1 MFTTNLPLKT
11 ESGISFKIDLESL
24 KLFEEELEMFL
35 QSEDFMN
42 TREFSKKVMFT
53 HELKANN
60 TVEGYNDSMSI
71 IEKVIEDA
79 KSVKDIEKRNR
90 IINLYK
96 GYQYILKGEDITEE
110 NVGKLYK
117 ILSKDLLNEHDIT
130 HMGEIYREA
139 PVYILRHG
147 RLDSTMD
154 EGLPYVKVPEYMDLY
169 FDFVNNFKISNAQT
183 DQFIKSQLMHFYF
196 VYIHPFFDINGR
208 SSRTIAM
215 WYLLNN
221 SVYPYI
227 IFNRGINFDSN
238 YDDIIYNFKNSHDI
252 TKFLKY
258 MLINVKKELEKE
270 YIVHNLH
277 EQTSRHWHSTDYEM
291 LNYFLSLNGNKTVL
305 DYANLYNRMNSKK
318 RVKEFFETMVLPLID
333 DKTLT
338 IERETKKI
346 MFNNQPNLVLSL
358 NKNKMEK
365 INTEKVKRLTL

>member
-221 SVYPYI
+221 SAYPYI

-238 YDDIIYNFKNSHDI
+238 YDDIIYNCKNSHDI

-305 DYANLYNRMNSKK
+305 DYANLYNRMNFKK

-346 MFNNQPNLVLSL
+346 MFNDQPNLVLSL

>member
-11 ESGISFKIDLESL
+11 ESGIPFKIDLESL
-24 KLFEEELEMFL
+24 KLFEEELEIFL

-147 RLDSTMD
+147 RLDNTMD
-154 EGLPYVKVPEYMDLY
+154 EGLPYVKVSEYMDLY

-221 SVYPYI
+221 SAYPYI

-238 YDDIIYNFKNSHDI
+238 YDDIIYNCKNSHDI

-305 DYANLYNRMNSKK
+305 DYANLYNRMNFKK

-346 MFNNQPNLVLSL
+346 MFNDQPNLVLSL
-358 NKNKMEK
+358 NKNKK
-365 INTEKVKRLTL
+365 

>member
-11 ESGISFKIDLESL
+11 ESGIPFKIDLESL

-130 HMGEIYREA
+130 HMGEIYR
-139 PVYILRHG
+139 
-147 RLDSTMD
+147 
-154 EGLPYVKVPEYMDLY
+154 
-169 FDFVNNFKISNAQT
+169 
-183 DQFIKSQLMHFYF
+183 
-196 VYIHPFFDINGR
+196 
-208 SSRTIAM
+208 
-215 WYLLNN
+215 
-221 SVYPYI
+221 
-227 IFNRGINFDSN
+227 
-238 YDDIIYNFKNSHDI
+238 
-252 TKFLKY
+252 
-258 MLINVKKELEKE
+258 
-270 YIVHNLH
+270 
-277 EQTSRHWHSTDYEM
+277 
-291 LNYFLSLNGNKTVL
+291 
-305 DYANLYNRMNSKK
+305 
-318 RVKEFFETMVLPLID
+318 
-333 DKTLT
+333 
-338 IERETKKI
+338 
-346 MFNNQPNLVLSL
+346 
-358 NKNKMEK
+358 
-365 INTEKVKRLTL
+365 

>member
-1 MFTTNLPLKT
+1 MFTANLPLKT
-11 ESGISFKIDLESL
+11 ESGIPFKIDLESL

-221 SVYPYI
+221 NVYPYI

-238 YDDIIYNFKNSHDI
+238 YDDIIYNCKNSHDI

-305 DYANLYNRMNSKK
+305 DYASLYNRMNSKK

>member
-1 MFTTNLPLKT
+1 
-11 ESGISFKIDLESL
+11 
-24 KLFEEELEMFL
+24 
-35 QSEDFMN
+35 
-42 TREFSKKVMFT
+42 
-53 HELKANN
+53 
-60 TVEGYNDSMSI
+60 
-71 IEKVIEDA
+71 
-79 KSVKDIEKRNR
+79 
-90 IINLYK
+90 
-96 GYQYILKGEDITEE
+96 
-110 NVGKLYK
+110 
-117 ILSKDLLNEHDIT
+117 
-130 HMGEIYREA
+130 
-139 PVYILRHG
+139 
-147 RLDSTMD
+147 MD

-238 YDDIIYNFKNSHDI
+238 YDDIIYNCKNSHDI
-252 TKFLKY
+252 TRFLKY